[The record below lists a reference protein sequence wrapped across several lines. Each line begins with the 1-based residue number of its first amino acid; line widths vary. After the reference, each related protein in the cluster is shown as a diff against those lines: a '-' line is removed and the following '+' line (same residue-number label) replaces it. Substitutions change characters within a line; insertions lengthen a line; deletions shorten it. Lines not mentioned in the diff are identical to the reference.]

1 MSWTLY
7 GIAALLCLSPFLVTL
22 WRPAAPRGRREADL
36 ALYQAQRAELDG
48 QLAEGR
54 LDQGSHATALLELQ
68 RRILAAPAEAAPRPG
83 SGQAT
88 LWAALF
94 LIPALGLGLYLW
106 HGKPGLPSATLAE
119 RSEAN
124 AREEALLAQLRA
136 RVESLDP
143 AGPAAR
149 QGWLLLGNAER
160 SRGHLPEAVG
170 AWQKALA
177 ARFDPDLAGDTA
189 ELLAE
194 LDRPAEAGALVQRA
208 LAERPADVRLRYL
221 AGALALRQGR
231 TAEGKAIWQALLES
245 APPDAPWRAPLAEQL
260 QRLP

>member
-1 MSWTLY
+1 M
-7 GIAALLCLSPFLVTL
+7 
-22 WRPAAPRGRREADL
+22 
-36 ALYQAQRAELDG
+36 
-48 QLAEGR
+48 
-54 LDQGSHATALLELQ
+54 
-68 RRILAAPAEAAPRPG
+68 
-83 SGQAT
+83 
-88 LWAALF
+88 
-94 LIPALGLGLYLW
+94 
-106 HGKPGLPSATLAE
+106 
-119 RSEAN
+119 
-124 AREEALLAQLRA
+124 
-136 RVESLDP
+136 
-143 AGPAAR
+143 
-149 QGWLLLGNAER
+149 
-160 SRGHLPEAVG
+160 G

-231 TAEGKAIWQALLES
+231 TAEGKAIWQALLDS

>member
-1 MSWTLY
+1 MSWALF
-7 GIAALLCLSPFLVTL
+7 GIAALLCLSPFLFTL
-22 WRPAAPRGRREADL
+22 WRPALPRGRREADL

-54 LDQGSHATALLELQ
+54 LDQGSHATAVLELQ
-68 RRILAAPAEAAPRPG
+68 RRILAAPAEAVLRQGA
-83 SGQAT
+83 GQPV

-106 HGKPGLPSATLAE
+106 HGQPGLPSATLAE
-119 RSEAN
+119 RTESN
-124 AREEALLAQLRA
+124 AREEALLGQLRA

-143 AGPAAR
+143 ANPATR

-160 SRGHLPEAVG
+160 SRGHLPEAAQ

-194 LDRPAEAGALVQRA
+194 LDRPAEATALLQRA

-221 AGALALRQGR
+221 LGAIAIRQGEV
-231 TAEGKAIWQALLES
+231 AQGKAVWQALLDS

-260 QRLP
+260 RRLP